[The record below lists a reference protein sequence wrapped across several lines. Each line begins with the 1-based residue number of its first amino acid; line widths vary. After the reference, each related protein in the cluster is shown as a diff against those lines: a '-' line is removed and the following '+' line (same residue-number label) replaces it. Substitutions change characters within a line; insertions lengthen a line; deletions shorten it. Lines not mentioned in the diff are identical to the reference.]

1 MQNKPLMNIM
11 NFLFLSDEQDISF
24 NWIISILCMIHFK
37 GKGTNL
43 KVVGPGNR
51 VYPCLRVH
59 ATPGNRIEVFGD

>member
-11 NFLFLSDEQDISF
+11 HFLFLSDEQDISF
-24 NWIISILCMIHFK
+24 SCIISILCMIHFK

-59 ATPGNRIEVFGD
+59 ATPGNRVEVLRD

>member
-1 MQNKPLMNIM
+1 
-11 NFLFLSDEQDISF
+11 
-24 NWIISILCMIHFK
+24 MIHFK

-59 ATPGNRIEVFGD
+59 ATPGNRVEVLGD